1 MTRATP
7 SSGTTAPTAASSI
20 QPEKVNATQ
29 LKFQNFDSELTQL
42 ISGLKSNL
50 KKDADASLDDDKL
63 LLVSAQDNDVEPLAL
78 TPTKTSNDEPILINE
93 SNEQPQQQQ
102 QIASTDGN
110 SHQNINLNKPLAD
123 IVVDLNEIRPH
134 DDYAPRCIME
144 EKSGGLKIMLNFTK
158 DKPRADIA
166 VLVITTTNH
175 NSLPIRN
182 FQFEASVTKVGNVL
196 LDYFH
201 VALLR
206 KVCARFSFFHFLHMR
221 PNNFLFVPA
230 L

>member
-1 MTRATP
+1 M
-7 SSGTTAPTAASSI
+7 
-20 QPEKVNATQ
+20 NATQ

-50 KKDADASLDDDKL
+50 TKDADVNLDDDKL
-63 LLVSAQDNDVEPLAL
+63 LLVTQDNDVEPLAL
-78 TPTKTSNDEPILINE
+78 SPTKTSNDEPNLTNE
-93 SNEQPQQQQ
+93 SNERPQQQ
-102 QIASTDGN
+102 QIASSDGN
-110 SHQNINLNKPLAD
+110 SHQNVNLNKPLAD

-134 DDYAPRCIME
+134 DDHAPRCIMD

-182 FQFEASVTKVGNVL
+182 FQFEASVTKVMYRT
-196 LDYFH
+196 LD
-201 VALLR
+201 
-206 KVCARFSFFHFLHMR
+206 
-221 PNNFLFVPA
+221 
-230 L
+230 